1 LAEPA
6 SIVLVGAGGYG
17 AMYLSTL
24 LDERDDSRFR
34 LAGVVEP
41 APRNCTRLSDLEA
54 LGVAVYPSLGEFYAT
69 NQADLAVVSS
79 PIHQHGRQ
87 TCLALERGSHVLC
100 EKPPA
105 ATVQEVDRMIQVR
118 EQAGRWVA
126 VGYQWS
132 YVAPIQEL
140 KRDIQAGRFGAVR
153 RLKSLCLW
161 PRDES
166 YYRRNDWA
174 GRRRHEDGAWILDS
188 PVNNAMAHDLHNMLY
203 LLGDQTE
210 RSAQPVEVVAEL
222 YRANEIENFDSA
234 ALRVRTETGAELC
247 FYGSHAVAHEMGPVF
262 DFEFERATIEYAG
275 GQSDIV
281 ARFDDGSVTRYAS
294 PESQPHFTKLWTCFA
309 CVSSGGRPPCGL
321 EAARP
326 HTLCVNGAQD
336 SCGEITVFPPPL
348 VHVTGSA
355 PRRLVWVEG
364 LAEDLRQCYTAGVLP
379 SELGMGWSRP
389 AGKID
394 LRDYRHFPGG
404 AAG

>member
-1 LAEPA
+1 LAEPV

-24 LDERDDSRFR
+24 LDERDDTRFR
-34 LAGVVEP
+34 LVGVVEP
-41 APRNCTRLSDLEA
+41 ALQQCARLSALQT
-54 LGVAVYPSLGEFYAT
+54 LGVPVYPSLEEFYHT
-69 NQADLAVVSS
+69 NQADLVVVSS
-79 PIHQHGRQ
+79 PIHQHCRQ

-105 ATVQEVDRMIQVR
+105 ATIQDVDRMIEARDRV
-118 EQAGRWVA
+118 GKWVA

-132 YVAPIQEL
+132 FVAPIQEL
-140 KRDIQAGRFGAVR
+140 KRDVQSGRFGAAR

-161 PRDES
+161 PRDET

-174 GRRRHEDGAWILDS
+174 GRRRHEGGAWILDS

-203 LLGDQTE
+203 VLGDETD
-210 RSAQPVEVVAEL
+210 RSAQPIEVVAEL
-222 YRANEIENFDSA
+222 YRANDIENFDSA
-234 ALRVRTETGAELC
+234 ALRVRTEAGAEIL
-247 FYGSHAVAHEMGPVF
+247 FYGSHAVAGEMGPAF
-262 DFEFERATIEYAG
+262 NFEFERATIEYAG
-275 GQSDIV
+275 GQSDVV
-281 ARFDDGSVTRYAS
+281 ARFGDGSITRYAS
-294 PESQPHFTKLWTCFA
+294 PESQPHFTKLWTCVA
-309 CVSSGGRPPCGL
+309 CVSGSGNVPCGL

-348 VHVTGSA
+348 IHVTGSA

-364 LAEDLRQCYTAGVLP
+364 LAEDLRQCYDTSLLP
-379 SELGMGWSRP
+379 SELGMRWAR
-389 AGKID
+389 AGRKID